1 MGRTTPTAT
10 MLIQF
15 EESNW
20 SQFRRA
26 LRKEDQNAFD
36 ELFTYAKMNLPAISI
51 QAHPVPFESI
61 MLSMLVEQQKQ
72 IQILTE
78 KLRDYGERI

>member
-51 QAHPVPFESI
+51 QAHPIPFESI
-61 MLSMLVEQQKQ
+61 LLSMVIEQKKR
-72 IQILTE
+72 IKNLE
-78 KLRDYGERI
+78 EELRDWGKI